1 MSDRW
6 AAVRRWW
13 GWPAVGLFAATRLA
27 TYVVAAIAI
36 RREGGGSFLGRLT
49 MWDAVWYDRIATS
62 GYVELP
68 VGGSV
73 LHPQHT
79 YAFFPVV
86 PFLARGVHTVTGL
99 SVEASGIAVSLAG
112 GLAGTVALWR
122 LVQRR
127 FGDRIASKAVL
138 LLLVAPFAFVF
149 SIFYTEGPAL
159 LAVALCFL
167 ALERRQWLWAGL
179 AALVAGLIRPNGFL
193 LVVPCALAA
202 VTAIRHDRAWRSLVA
217 PLLAPVGF
225 VAWVAWVGHQVGE
238 LGGYFTLQRVG
249 LGARIDGGAE
259 SARAVVEMVT
269 FQWDG
274 TGRVL
279 NSACLVLGAL
289 GVVIAWR
296 RRLDRTWIA
305 YAAAVWAVAA
315 LNHNQASAGRY
326 LLLAFPIF
334 VAFALAIPKRAYP
347 VVVAISAVVMAAVF
361 SSAIQLHITP

>member
-1 MSDRW
+1 M
-6 AAVRRWW
+6 RRWW
-13 GWPAVGLFAATRLA
+13 GWPAVGLFVATRLL
-27 TYVVAAIAI
+27 TYVVAAVVHA
-36 RREGGGSFLGRLT
+36 REGGGSLLGRLT
-49 MWDAVWYDRIATS
+49 MWDAVWYDRIAAS

-86 PFLARGVHTVTGL
+86 PLLARGVHTVTGL
-99 SVEASGIAVSLAG
+99 SVEASGIVVSLAG

-127 FGDRIASKAVL
+127 FGDRVASSAVL
-138 LLLVAPFAFVF
+138 LLMVAPFAFVF

-167 ALERRQWLWAGL
+167 ALERRRWLWAGV
-179 AALVAGLIRPNGFL
+179 AALAAGLIRPNGFL

-202 VTAIRHDRAWRSLVA
+202 VTAIRHDRDWKALVA
-217 PLLAPVGF
+217 PLLAPLGF
-225 VAWVAWVGHQVGE
+225 VAWVLWVGHQVGE

-249 LGARIDGGAE
+249 LGARVDGGAE
-259 SARAVVEMVT
+259 SARAVVELVT

-274 TGRVL
+274 AGRVL
-279 NSACLVLGAL
+279 NSVCLILGAL
-289 GVVIAWR
+289 GLIIAVR

-315 LNHNQASAGRY
+315 VNHNQASAGRY

-334 VAFALAIPKRAYP
+334 VAFALAIPRRVLP
-347 VVVAISAVVMAAVF
+347 VVAGVSAVAMCAVLTAA
-361 SSAIQLHITP
+361 IRLDITP